1 MKNLFSETIKTT
13 GPGMVTKTIY
23 EYLCGNK
30 SIRENKIELKNEI
43 ENKSENKLEDCF
55 RESDENDCSNS
66 NEIYYN
72 RISNITIFPY
82 TVFHPLPNSI
92 STDLNDNINIQ
103 KLKDKYVISDAF
115 KYTKNNDDREDKN
128 DSNVIMKMKIDKYSS
143 SFALHWWQK
152 SWQEK

>member
-1 MKNLFSETIKTT
+1 MFSETIKTT

-23 EYLCGNK
+23 EYLCENK

-43 ENKSENKLEDCF
+43 ENKSKNDLENCF
-55 RESDENDCSNS
+55 RESDKNDCSNS

-92 STDLNDNINIQ
+92 STDLNNNIDIQ
-103 KLKDKYVISDAF
+103 KLNDKYVISDAF
-115 KYTKNNDDREDKN
+115 KNTKINDDRDGKN
-128 DSNVIMKMKIDKYSS
+128 DSNVIMKIDKYSS